1 MVNLCPFFI
10 SLKNEYYIYKL
21 KNKNMD
27 FKDSLKQLGE
37 RVIKLKDSIKTEEAT
52 KNALIMPFI
61 QCLGYDVFNPVE
73 VVPEFVSDIGIKKG
87 EKIDYAILKD
97 GEPTILIECKHWEQN
112 LDIHESQL
120 IRYFNVSKAKFSILT
135 NGILYRF
142 YTDLEEPN
150 KMDEKP
156 FFEFDITEMKD
167 IQVEEL
173 KKFHKSYFEIDKIV
187 ATASELKY
195 TKEIKSLLNDELK
208 NPTPAYV
215 KHFLAHVYNGKAT
228 EKVLTQFTELVKMSA
243 QQLINDII
251 TDRLK
256 TALKENEKN
265 QAAAEAQVQEAA
277 EKNIDKDVKRT
288 ATVEE
293 LESYFLVKSLI
304 RTKIQSSRI
313 SYRVSHS
320 YFAIILDDTNRK
332 TVCRLYL
339 IGSKKHIGIFDTE
352 KKEIKTEI
360 QSLDDIYQFSTQL
373 ETVVDF
379 LENKNTTKQTT

>member
-1 MVNLCPFFI
+1 
-10 SLKNEYYIYKL
+10 
-21 KNKNMD
+21 MD